1 MSHAP
6 VTWGAVERTP
16 EGGLVMEYAQ
26 PATPLS
32 TNQERKVHWAV
43 AKRDLTPWR
52 DVTLMMTRWA
62 LAKLARTSGAWRP
75 QPVTIQVELA
85 FRTAQRRDPH
95 NYVGTVVKATV
106 DGLVR
111 GGLIPDDTPEWA
123 TILEPTILIQ
133 RDKAQPLKARVTITP
148 RSNP

>member
-6 VTWGAVERTP
+6 ITWGDVKRLED
-16 EGGLVMEYAQ
+16 GGLELVYGQ
-26 PATPLS
+26 PAVLLS
-32 TNQERKVHWAV
+32 TNQANTLHWA
-43 AKRDLTPWR
+43 KRKAATTPWR

-75 QPVTIQVELA
+75 QPVTIAMELS
-85 FRTAQRRDPH
+85 FREARRRDPH

-111 GGLIPDDTPEWA
+111 GGLIPDDAPEWA
-123 TILEPTILIQ
+123 TILEPTITIQ
-133 RDKAQPLKARVTITP
+133 KDRTQPLKARVTVRP
-148 RSNP
+148 RSQT